1 MDDYL
6 PISLLNQLL
15 YCPRRF
21 WYMHV
26 LGEMEVNA
34 PVLEGTLQHEHAHEA
49 GRNDDVAGEPVA
61 YRRVMVWSDRLA
73 LSGFCDV
80 VEVAAGELVPVE
92 YKHGRQG
99 RWANDEVQL
108 CAQALCLEEMTG
120 RAVAQ
125 GAIFYWASRRRVAV
139 PFDATLRARTEAAVA
154 QARALLAAGCLPAPI
169 AQRAKCR
176 ACSLQ
181 PICLPDE
188 VEKLAGP
195 ASDLRP
201 DWEPGSAARA

>member
-6 PISLLNQLL
+6 PISTLNQLL
-15 YCPRRF
+15 YCARRF

-34 PVLEGTLQHEHAHEA
+34 PVLEGTLQHAHAHDA
-49 GRNDDVAGEPVA
+49 GQQDDATGEPVA

-73 LSGFCDV
+73 LSGYCDV
-80 VEVAAGELVPVE
+80 VEVRDGELLPIE

-120 RAVAQ
+120 RPVAQ
-125 GAIFYWASRRRVAV
+125 GEIFYWGSRRRVAV
-139 PFDATLRARTEAAVA
+139 ALDAALRAQTEAAVA
-154 QARALLAAGCLPAPI
+154 QARALIAAHRLPPPTV
-169 AQRAKCR
+169 QRAKCR

-188 VEKLAGP
+188 VQR
-195 ASDLRP
+195 LR
-201 DWEPGSAARA
+201 ARMD

>member
-6 PISLLNQLL
+6 PISTLNQLL
-15 YCPRRF
+15 FCPRRF

-34 PVLEGTLQHEHAHEA
+34 AVLEGTLQHAHAHEA
-49 GRNDDVAGEPVA
+49 GRQDDAAGEPVA
-61 YRRVMVWSDRLA
+61 FRRVMVWSDRLA

-80 VEVAAGELVPVE
+80 VEVAAGEPVPVE

-120 RAVAQ
+120 RPVAR
-125 GAIFYWASRRRVAV
+125 GEIFYWGSRRRVAV
-139 PFDATLRARTEAAVA
+139 AFDAALRARTEAAVA
-154 QARALLAAGCLPAPI
+154 QARALLAAGRLPPPI

-181 PICLPDE
+181 PVCLPDE
-188 VEKLAGP
+188 VERLRAAGG
-195 ASDLRP
+195 DQ
-201 DWEPGSAARA
+201 

>member
-6 PISLLNQLL
+6 PISMLNQLL

-34 PVLEGTLQHEHAHEA
+34 PVLEGTLQHAHAHDA
-49 GRNDDVAGEPVA
+49 GRQDDVTGEPTA
-61 YRRVMVWSDRLA
+61 YRGVRVWSDRLA
-73 LSGFCDV
+73 LSGFCDL
-80 VEVAAGELVPVE
+80 VEVAEGELVPVE

-108 CAQALCLEEMTG
+108 CAQALCLEEMTD
-120 RAVAQ
+120 RPVAR
-125 GAIFYWASRRRVAV
+125 GEIFYWGSRRRLAVA
-139 PFDATLRARTEAAVA
+139 FDGALRARTEAAVA
-154 QARALLAAGCLPAPI
+154 QAADLIGAGHLPPPI
-169 AQRAKCR
+169 GQRAKCR

-181 PICLPDE
+181 PVCLPDE
-188 VEKLAGP
+188 VERLRETTGGQGP
-195 ASDLRP
+195 NRSRRVQ
-201 DWEPGSAARA
+201 EP

>member
-6 PISLLNQLL
+6 PISTLNQLL

-26 LGEMEVNA
+26 LGEMEINA
-34 PVLEGTLQHEHAHEA
+34 AVLEGTLQHEHAHDA
-49 GRNDDVAGEPVA
+49 GRQSDAGGEPVA

-80 VEVAAGELVPVE
+80 VEVVAGELVPIE

-120 RAVAQ
+120 RPVSR
-125 GAIFYWASRRRVAV
+125 GAIFYWGSRRRVEV
-139 PFDATLRARTEAAVA
+139 PFDAALRARTEAAVA
-154 QARALLAAGCLPAPI
+154 QAAALLAAGHLPPPI
-169 AQRAKCR
+169 ALRAKCG

-188 VEKLAGP
+188 VSKLHVAG
-195 ASDLRP
+195 D
-201 DWEPGSAARA
+201 EGRAVDVICQ

>member
-6 PISLLNQLL
+6 PISMLNQLL

-26 LGEMEVNA
+26 LGEMEINA

-49 GRNDDVAGEPVA
+49 GRKDDAGGDPVV

-80 VEVAAGELVPVE
+80 VEVEASQLAPVE

-125 GAIFYWASRRRVAV
+125 GAIFYWGSRRRVAV
-139 PFDATLRARTEAAVA
+139 PFDDALRARTEAAVA

-176 ACSLQ
+176 ACSLE
-181 PICLPDE
+181 PICLPSE
-188 VEKLAGP
+188 VERLAGH
-195 ASDLRP
+195 ASGHRP
-201 DWEPGSAARA
+201 DREPGTPEGA